1 MSDHHRSVS
10 KLTGK
15 AGRIDAAA
23 SSPRKPAMQQSA
35 STASGLSD
43 VEELAAALQ
52 RVMRQN
58 PIGGTEIAS
67 MLRGLADEVGGKL
80 EGPKRIF
87 DRSLVAEPLFASPLS
102 FTNSQIQ
109 SQNLSSLPHAA
120 GDSTAQPVV
129 QGRQDIDPEASKD
142 VNVGKVR
149 HDCIRQTLACTV
161 LKASQYPDAVCAKLL
176 GRPMPFKPINH
187 SDFFLT

>member
-15 AGRIDAAA
+15 ASRIDAAA
-23 SSPRKPAMQQSA
+23 STPRKPAMQQSA

-80 EGPKRIF
+80 EGEKSIF

-102 FTNSQIQ
+102 FTNSQVQ
-109 SQNLSSLPHAA
+109 SQKPSLLPHAA
-120 GDSTAQPVV
+120 QASTAQPVV
-129 QGRQDIDPEASKD
+129 QGRQDMDPEAGKD
-142 VNVGKVR
+142 VNVGQVR
-149 HDCIRQTLACTV
+149 RDCIRQTLACTV
-161 LKASQYPDAVCAKLL
+161 LKAS
-176 GRPMPFKPINH
+176 H
-187 SDFFLT
+187 STQTQSASDC